1 MNRIYHLVWNG
12 TLRVV
17 QVASELSSSRAGRME
32 GGGAIAPRLRP
43 LWGAMLTTSLW
54 AVGSPAMAQV
64 CQPTDTTTCSA
75 QGGAAVID
83 RAGAGGAGNG
93 QGGFARW
100 ITGGSG
106 ILPVAGGMASGGVGG
121 AGGTGNDNGSVFV
134 PGGAGGA
141 VGTVSTTQPIVGG
154 RGGDGTPDIHVP
166 GGGGGGGAGVYAN
179 ANYSVLLNAPV
190 TGGAG
195 GTGGVPAANSAAGGG
210 GGGGGGTGVV
220 MLGDSNQLQV
230 VAGSSLVGGA
240 GGAGGSQTTGI
251 AFGGSG
257 GGGGDGA
264 LLFGADALVS
274 NSGTI
279 RGGAGGAGGAA
290 QTSGLDGD
298 SGAGIRAQ
306 NVRFGLANLSGAL
319 IAGGNA
325 TGNGAA
331 GIGVVTQQDA
341 HIQNSGTIAGGLTA
355 GGGYATAVLFNG
367 TGNLLTLQPGSIVHG
382 ALEVADG
389 GNAQVIAAADVS
401 IDAVKL
407 DGITPGNAAI
417 TLTPN
422 NGVLDIAS
430 IVGTGNVTSNGGNGL
445 SLHDANVDGSLTF
458 DHTGGTTLDG
468 TVRSTGAQTYVSPIT
483 LAGNSAL
490 WGMTT
495 ASIDVQGS
503 IDGAQAL
510 TIVTQGAATL
520 QGAVGSTQALSSLIV
535 TSGTFAANSIRAG
548 ALSLSTAAGGITQSG
563 AFVVSGATTL
573 FANGDVTLTNA
584 GNSFGGGVTAQAR
597 RISLS
602 STGNLSVGTVTATV
616 SADLSGDS
624 GMNLTS
630 DITAPVSLS
639 LNGSQGSVTQT
650 AGSIVA
656 TTLTANTAGNI
667 NLSSA
672 GNAISVLGDVAAG
685 DFSLASS
692 SPLTVAGALVAQ
704 RVTFAVPS
712 GVVVTGSIDA
722 GLVTD
727 IDAGSALAIGNGGLT
742 GTLNGDVANNGVLT
756 FNRTGTVNFTG
767 ALGGSGQLIQQGSG
781 TLLFDG
787 DATPFLGST
796 QVQAGKLVVGSAAG
810 SNAVL
815 AGDVSVANGAILGGH
830 GRIDGDVTMNTGSVL
845 SPGNS
850 IGTLTVDGD
859 LTMAQGSRMDVELG
873 AAGNGDKV
881 VVNGDL
887 ALNGVALDVS
897 DAGGMGPGVYNIF
910 AYTGAL
916 TTSNGGLSFGT
927 TPAGH
932 ALQLQTL
939 TGAKRINILD
949 VSNTTL
955 QFWNANG
962 LASPTQMGG
971 GDGSWSTTSPTWTDQ
986 DGSITGAMSP
996 QPGFAVFG
1004 GAAGAV
1010 AVDGGSGQVSATG
1023 MQFLSDGY
1031 RLSGDPIQLTSSSGM
1046 PIIRVGDGSATSAG
1060 YVATIDSVLEGT
1072 QGLAKNDAGTLVLG
1086 GINTYTG
1093 DTILNGGTLFVADD
1107 RNLGDVANGVTLN
1120 GGALRVTG
1128 TTYVATDRD
1137 LALTG
1142 GGAVDIADA
1151 SNVFTWNGD
1160 ITGAGSLEKRG
1171 AGTLVLDHANAYTGG
1186 TLVSAGTLRL
1196 GDSGAIGSGALS
1208 LGTGSTLALATDGLA
1223 LANAMS
1229 LAGTA
1234 SIDVGG
1240 TDTATLSGVIAD
1252 ATAAGGFTKTGTG
1265 ELLLTGDNT
1274 YTGTTTIDAGTLH
1287 VGDGG
1292 THGSV
1297 VGDVVDHGTLLLD
1310 RSDDVTYAGVLSG
1323 EGAFRKLGAGA
1334 LHLSGDSSAFTGNT
1348 DFTGGTLRLDG
1359 KLGGV
1364 LSMAGGTVLTGTG
1377 TGGSVAL
1384 QSGAEVSPGGAGVP
1398 AMLSFTG
1405 DLTMA
1410 AGTRYTVD
1418 VTDAGQG
1425 DRIDVAGHASLS
1437 GGSVVSLGTGGN
1449 WGTSTTYTIL
1459 SAADG
1464 VSGTFGAV
1472 STNLAFLTPS
1482 LAYTANAVNLT
1493 LRRNA
1498 VAFPDVALTRNQRS
1512 VAGATEALG
1521 AGASAYD
1528 AILRLDAA
1536 SARVAFDSLS
1546 GEIHASTRTAI
1557 ADDQRYQREAINNHL
1572 LNTDAARDGE
1582 GVSAWAS
1589 AWGHWGNHDGDGNAA
1604 RMSAN
1609 GGGLLVGADT
1619 VVGSTTRV
1627 GFALGTGQ
1635 ISASTPAR
1643 DASAD
1648 VRTRTAGLYAGGRE
1662 DAFQWQAGAL
1672 YGQQKIRTHRTATI
1686 GDLSTRIGSD
1696 DDAHTAQGYVEGAYV
1711 IDGTRGSWAP
1721 FVNVAYQQLRTST
1734 IHENGSIG
1742 ALDVDADRSHQ
1753 TFGTLGL
1760 RGEAKLGD
1768 TGTAVFG
1775 SLGWRHAWGD
1785 VDSTARM
1792 RFAATG
1798 TSFDIQGVPI
1808 ADDAGV
1814 VTAGLRFRPAPS
1826 VTVDATYSGQ
1836 FAGDAKDQSARLSLS
1851 WAF

>member
-1 MNRIYHLVWNG
+1 MNRIYRLVWNG
-12 TLRVV
+12 ALRVV
-17 QVASELSSSRAGRME
+17 QVASEWSSSRAGGME
-32 GGGAIAPRLRP
+32 GGGAVAPRLRP
-43 LWGAMLTTSLW
+43 LWGAMLATGLW

-64 CQPTDTTTCSA
+64 CQLTNTIACSA
-75 QGGAAVID
+75 QGGTATIN
-83 RAGAGGAGNG
+83 RSGAGGAGNG
-93 QGGFARW
+93 QGGGA
-100 ITGGSG
+100 
-106 ILPVAGGMASGGVGG
+106 VALVG
-121 AGGTGNDNGSVFV
+121 FV
-134 PGGAGGA
+134 PISGSAGTDGAGGA
-141 VGTVSTTQPIVGG
+141 GAAGQDVSETGASGTSGALGTANGSITAGG
-154 RGGDGTPDIHVP
+154 RGGDGGDAQRTP
-166 GGGGGGGAGVYAN
+166 GGGGGGGTGIFTTITGQTFLSAQQVSGGDGGN
-179 ANYSVLLNAPV
+179 
-190 TGGAG
+190 GGAPG
-195 GTGGVPAANSAAGGG
+195 ANTGAGGG
-210 GGGGGGTGVV
+210 GGGGGGTGFASTAGGFD
-220 MLGDSNQLQV
+220 LTIDS
-230 VAGSSLVGGA
+230 ASSIQ
-240 GGAGGSQTTGI
+240 GGAGGSGGSQASGLTM
-251 AFGGSG
+251 GGSG
-257 GGGGDGA
+257 GGGGDGV
-264 LLFGADALVS
+264 LLFGAGAVV
-274 NSGTI
+274 NNAGVI
-279 RGGAGGAGGAA
+279 RGGAGGAAGAGGPGGFVGNAGAA
-290 QTSGLDGD
+290 
-298 SGAGIRAQ
+298 GAGIRAL
-306 NVRFGLANLSGAL
+306 NAGLVVDNQGA
-319 IAGGNA
+319 IEGGAA

-331 GIGVVTQQDA
+331 GIGVVTQGGA
-341 HIQNSGTIAGGLTA
+341 RMQNTGTIAGGLVSSNVY
-355 GGGYATAVLFNG
+355 GSAVLFNG
-367 TGNLLTLQPGSIVHG
+367 ADNLLTLQPGSIVHG
-382 ALEVADG
+382 ALEVANG
-389 GNAQVIAAADVS
+389 GNAHVVAEGSVS

-407 DGITPGNAAI
+407 DGITPGSAAI
-417 TLTPN
+417 TLTPD

-445 SLHDANVDGSLTF
+445 SLHDVDLDGSLTLG
-458 DHTGGTTLDG
+458 HAGGTTLDG
-468 TVRSTGAQTYVSPIT
+468 TVQSTGSQTYVSPIA
-483 LAGNSAL
+483 LAGDSTL
-490 WGMTT
+490 LSTTT
-495 ASIDVQGS
+495 ASIGVQGD
-503 IDGAQAL
+503 IDGSHAL
-510 TIVTQGAATL
+510 TILTQGAVTL
-520 QGAVGSTQALSSLIV
+520 QGDVGGNQALSSL
-535 TSGTFAANSIRAG
+535 TTASGTLSANSIRATT
-548 ALSLSTAAGGITQSG
+548 LSLSTTAGGITQSG
-563 AFVVSGATTL
+563 AFVVSGAST
-573 FANGDVTLTNA
+573 FSASGDVALTNA
-584 GNSFGGGVTAQAR
+584 GNAFGGGVTAQGR
-597 RISLS
+597 NINLTNS
-602 STGNLSVGTVTATV
+602 GNLSVDSAHATV
-616 SADLSGDS
+616 SVGLAGAS
-624 GMNLTS
+624 GMVLNG
-630 DITAPVSLS
+630 DVTAPVSLS
-639 LNGSQGSVTQT
+639 LNSSQGGVTQT
-650 AGSIVA
+650 AGSIA
-656 TTLTANTAGNI
+656 TTTLTANTAGNI
-667 NLSSA
+667 DLSSV
-672 GNAISVLGDVAAG
+672 GNAISVLGDVTAN
-685 DFSLASS
+685 DFRLTSS

-712 GVVVTGSIDA
+712 GVVVTGSIDT

-727 IDAGSALAIGNGGLT
+727 IDAGNSLTIGNGGAT
-742 GTLNGDVANNGVLT
+742 GTLDGDVANNGVLAY
-756 FNRTGTVNFTG
+756 NRTGTVSFTG
-767 ALGGSGQLIQQGSG
+767 ALGGSGQLIQRGNG

-796 QVQAGKLVVGSAAG
+796 QVQAGKLVVGSVAG

-815 AGDVSVANGAILGGH
+815 AGNVSVANGATLGGH
-830 GRIDGDVTMNTGSVL
+830 GRIDGDVAMNTGSAL

-850 IGTLTVDGD
+850 IGTLTVNGD
-859 LTMAQGSRMDVELG
+859 LTMAQGTRMDVELG
-873 AAGNGDKV
+873 ASGNGDKV

-887 ALNGVALDVS
+887 ALNGVTLDVS

-910 AYTGAL
+910 SYAGAL

-932 ALQLQTL
+932 TLQLQTL
-939 TGAKRINILD
+939 TGAKQINILD
-949 VSNTTL
+949 ITNNTL

-971 GDGSWSTTSPTWTDQ
+971 GAGTWSTTSATWTDQ

-1031 RLSGDPIQLTSSSGM
+1031 HLTGAPILLTSSSGT

-1060 YVATIDSVLEGT
+1060 YVATVDSVLEGT

-1086 GINTYTG
+1086 GVNTYTG
-1093 DTILNGGTLFVADD
+1093 DTIVNGGTLSVGDD
-1107 RNLGDVANGVTLN
+1107 RNLGDAANGITLN

-1128 TTYVATDRD
+1128 NGYTATGRD
-1137 LALTG
+1137 LALTS

-1151 SNVFTWNGD
+1151 SNAFTWSGP

-1186 TLVSAGTLRL
+1186 TLVSAGSLRL
-1196 GDSGAIGSGALS
+1196 GDSGAIGAGTLS
-1208 LGTGSTLALATDGLA
+1208 LASGSTLAFAADGLA
-1223 LANAMS
+1223 LANAVTVT
-1229 LAGTA
+1229 GTA

-1240 TDTATLSGVIAD
+1240 ADTATLGGVIAD
-1252 ATAAGGFTKTGTG
+1252 GAAAGGFTKTGTG
-1265 ELLLTGDNT
+1265 ELRLTGDNT
-1274 YTGTTTIDAGTLH
+1274 YTGITTIDAGTLH

-1297 VGDVVDHGTLLLD
+1297 VGDIVDHGTLLLD
-1310 RSDDVTYAGVLSG
+1310 RSNDVTYAGTLSG
-1323 EGAFRKLGAGA
+1323 EGVFRKLGAGA
-1334 LHLSGDSSAFTGNT
+1334 LHLTGDSGAFTGNT
-1348 DFTGGTLRLDG
+1348 DFTGGTLQLDG
-1359 KLGGV
+1359 RLGGS
-1364 LSMAGGTVLTGTG
+1364 LSMASGTILAGTG

-1398 AMLSFTG
+1398 ATLSFTG

-1425 DRIDVAGHASLS
+1425 DRIDVAGHASLA

-1459 SAADG
+1459 SAAQG
-1464 VSGTFGAV
+1464 VSGTFAAV
-1472 STNLAFLTPS
+1472 STDLAFLTPS
-1482 LAYTANAVNLT
+1482 LAYAANAVNLT

-1498 VAFPDVALTRNQRS
+1498 VAFPDVALTRNQRAT
-1512 VAGATEALG
+1512 AGATEALG
-1521 AGASAYD
+1521 AGASVYD

-1536 SARVAFDSLS
+1536 GARAAFDSLS
-1546 GEIHASTRTAI
+1546 GEIHASARTAI

-1572 LNTDAARDGE
+1572 LSADAARDGQ
-1582 GVSAWAS
+1582 GVSAWVS

-1604 RMSAN
+1604 RMSAS

-1619 VVGSTTRV
+1619 VVGSATRV

-1662 DAFQWQAGAL
+1662 GAFQWQAGAL

-1686 GDLSTRIGSD
+1686 GDLSARIVSD

-1711 IDGTRGSWAP
+1711 IDGTHGSWAP
-1721 FVNVAYQQLRTST
+1721 FVNVAYQQLRTPA
-1734 IHENGSIG
+1734 IHERGSIG

-1792 RFAATG
+1792 RFAGTG

-1814 VTAGLRFRPAPS
+1814 ITAGLRFRPAPS
-1826 VTVDATYSGQ
+1826 VTIDATYSGQ
-1836 FAGDAKDQSARLSLS
+1836 FAGDAKDQSARLTFG